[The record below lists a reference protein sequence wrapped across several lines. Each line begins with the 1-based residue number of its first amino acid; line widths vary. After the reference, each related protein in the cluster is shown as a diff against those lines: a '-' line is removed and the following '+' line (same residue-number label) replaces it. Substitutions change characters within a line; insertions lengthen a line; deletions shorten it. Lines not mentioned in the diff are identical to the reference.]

1 MQDFEM
7 FDDNELFSEEAAEL
21 DLFSEELEDRVNA
34 CISSLAC
41 GSTGGS
47 CSTASCLTTVCSII
61 PSSGCPTV

>member
-1 MQDFEM
+1 MQEFDL
-7 FDDNELFSEEAAEL
+7 FDDGELFSEDVTEL

-41 GSTGGS
+41 GSCGGS
-47 CSTASCLTTVCSII
+47 TSTASCLTTVCSVV

>member
-7 FDDNELFSEEAAEL
+7 FDDNELFSEEATEL

-41 GSTGGS
+41 GSCGGS
-47 CSTASCLTTVCSII
+47 TSTASCLTTVCSLFA
-61 PSSGCPTV
+61 SSGCPSR